1 MTWIPVQQALDWD
14 NSTASISDGC
24 PVMGQ
29 SGAVIQR
36 DWLSLGRGD
45 STGQWW
51 GVEGEEKWLWK
62 EKSSGKLAVCRD
74 VGFFSLVLDGS
85 PMKTVVLEEKSS
97 NSCSLCIS
105 AGLTSSRMLSCW
117 GGKLLCAPSLTS
129 HPLFFNLK
137 PFLTTAESFWSK
149 AGEV

>member
-14 NSTASISDGC
+14 NSTASTSDGC
-24 PVMGQ
+24 PAMGQ

-62 EKSSGKLAVCRD
+62 EKSSGKLAICRD
-74 VGFFSLVLDGS
+74 VGLFSLVLDGS
-85 PMKTVVLEEKSS
+85 PMKTVVLKRRNHQIPAPCVSQQSDQQQDAQLLGWEVAVCTLPYLPSTLFQFKAVF
-97 NSCSLCIS
+97 NH
-105 AGLTSSRMLSCW
+105 SRE
-117 GGKLLCAPSLTS
+117 
-129 HPLFFNLK
+129 
-137 PFLTTAESFWSK
+137 FLE
-149 AGEV
+149 

>member
-85 PMKTVVLEEKSS
+85 PMKNVVLEEKSS

-129 HPLFFNLK
+129 PSTLFQFKAVFNHSRE
-137 PFLTTAESFWSK
+137 FLE
-149 AGEV
+149 